1 MSTKFTRQEIRMVD
15 SQSLR
20 LLLVS
25 AELHDQ
31 FTEYVAE
38 YLRSKGFDGISPSM
52 LHFLSALDCGT
63 NYGAEIA
70 RRLKVSRQMVA
81 KTVKEL
87 CRAGYLE
94 QIEGVGKQKQ
104 ILFTEKGERLM
115 SMARSGLADLDQV
128 FIKRFSKMQVEEI
141 TTRLKALTGVL
152 IAIRGQGKG

>member
-1 MSTKFTRQEIRMVD
+1 MSTKFTNRGIPMAD

-20 LLLVS
+20 LLFAS
-25 AELHDQ
+25 ADLHDQ

-38 YLRSKGFDGISPSM
+38 YLRSKGFNGISPSM
-52 LHFLSALDCGT
+52 LYFLSTLDCGI
-63 NYGAEIA
+63 NYGSEIA

-104 ILFTEKGERLM
+104 ILFTEQGERLM
-115 SMARSGLADLDQV
+115 STARSALADLDQV
-128 FIKRFSKMQVEEI
+128 FIEHFGEALVGEI
-141 TTRLKALTGVL
+141 GVRLKAFTGL
-152 IAIRGQGKG
+152 LKAIKEQG

>member
-1 MSTKFTRQEIRMVD
+1 MSTKFTNRGIPMAD

-20 LLLVS
+20 LLFAS
-25 AELHDQ
+25 IELHDQ

-38 YLRSKGFDGISPSM
+38 QLCLEGFDGVSPAM
-52 LHFLSALDCGT
+52 LHFLSALDCGI

-87 CRAGYLE
+87 GRAGYLE
-94 QIEGVGKQKQ
+94 QIEGVGKQKP

-115 SMARSGLADLDQV
+115 AAARSALADLDAVFSDRISAAQV
-128 FIKRFSKMQVEEI
+128 KEI
-141 TTRLKALTGVL
+141 TAQLEVLTGVL
-152 IAIRGQGKG
+152 AAMKKQG